1 MEQKL
6 EQLAAKYRV
15 KPIRIAYYVL
25 ENDEHRLYISY
36 KDATEASI
44 KFKTREGATAFIPRL
59 YKVPLPCR
67 ICGTT
72 PIKTGDMVSC
82 TRCSI
87 HAGTEARWNELM
99 TDALPIRKLLAD
111 TGAAIAVCRDV
122 VMLSEEQFLV
132 QKAMRVLDTAGKLD
146 LSAHFTDA
154 EDARI
159 EEERLKRGG

>member
-36 KDATEASI
+36 KDNSETSI
-44 KFKTREGATAFIPRL
+44 KFKTREGATSFIQRL
-59 YKVPLPCR
+59 HKKPMPCR
-67 ICGTT
+67 VCGVE
-72 PIKTGDMVSC
+72 PIKTGEMVSC

-111 TGAAIAVCRDV
+111 TGLALDVCKDV
-122 VMLSEEQFLV
+122 IMLSEEPFLV
-132 QKAMRVLDTAGKLD
+132 NKAVRALDTAGKLD
-146 LSAHFTDA
+146 LSAYFTDA
-154 EDARI
+154 KDARA